1 VPSGAPPV
9 RPRYWARRF
18 TVAGVGLVILALLLA
33 GGGYAYVRY
42 RYAQLHRES
51 VGNLTNSDISQPFNI
66 LMVGSDSRAGESAS
80 AATHFGTSSQ
90 VQGQRSDVVSI
101 LHVVPQAHAAS
112 VLSIPRDLFVPIA
125 GTNGSNRINT
135 AFDNGPAPLV
145 QTIQNDLGIT
155 IRDYVE
161 VNFGGFQGAV
171 DALGGVKL
179 NFPDRARDV
188 MSGLNIT
195 TTGCQ
200 LLNGA
205 AALSVAR
212 SRDYQ
217 YYANG
222 YWHYDPTGDLG
233 RIRRQHVF
241 LRAVVK
247 AALSKGL
254 TNPFTANAFLGS
266 VVHDFTIDD
275 RMSLGD
281 LVSLAR
287 DFRSFDPNSM
297 ATYTLPTRPVNGY
310 LGFGDVLFPVEPQD
324 QETIAA
330 FLSSKTPG
338 PAASSPAALAPSSVR
353 VEVLNG
359 AGTAGLAARVAAEA
373 RQAGF
378 VVTATGNAGSFTYT
392 QAVIHYAP
400 GQLAKAQALE
410 AQVVGGA
417 LLRADPSLTGAD
429 VALVV
434 GAQWQGLK
442 GAPGP
447 GASSATTTTT
457 PAPASEA
464 AAPPYDPVTC

>member
-1 VPSGAPPV
+1 M
-9 RPRYWARRF
+9 
-18 TVAGVGLVILALLLA
+18 TVVGIALLILAILVA

-42 RYAQLHRES
+42 RYAQLHREQ
-51 VGNLTNSDISQPFNI
+51 VNNLTDSDISQPFNV
-66 LMVGSDSRAGESAS
+66 LMVGSDSRAGEPSSAIQ
-80 AATHFGTSSQ
+80 HFGSSTQ

-101 LHVVPQAHAAS
+101 LHVVPQAHSAAI
-112 VLSIPRDLFVPIA
+112 LSIPRDLFVPIA

-135 AFDNGPAPLV
+135 AFNGGPSQLV
-145 QTIQNDLGIT
+145 ATIENDLGIT

-171 DALGGVKL
+171 DSLGGVKL
-179 NFPDRARDV
+179 DFPYRVRDV

-195 TTGCQ
+195 ATGCQ

-217 YYANG
+217 YYAYG

-241 LRAVVK
+241 LKAVAK
-247 AALSKGL
+247 EALSKGL

-281 LVSLAR
+281 MVALAR
-287 DFRSFDPNSM
+287 DFRSFNPNNM

-324 QETIAA
+324 QQVIAQ
-330 FLSSKTPG
+330 FLSSPSPG
-338 PAASSPAALAPSSVR
+338 QPTQSSPGTTLAPSSVR

-359 AGTAGLAARVAAEA
+359 AGTAGLASRVASEL

-378 VVTATGNAGSFTYT
+378 VVTTTGNAGSFTYT
-392 QAVIHYAP
+392 EAVVHYAP
-400 GQLAKAQALE
+400 GQLAKAQTLE
-410 AQVVGGA
+410 AQITGGA
-417 LLRADPSLTGAD
+417 LLRADASLTGSD

-434 GAQWQGLK
+434 GSQWQGLK
-442 GAPGP
+442 GATGTSVSGP
-447 GASSATTTTT
+447 GSVASTTTTT
-457 PAPASEA
+457 VPSGEASL
-464 AAPPYDPVTC
+464 PPYDPRTC